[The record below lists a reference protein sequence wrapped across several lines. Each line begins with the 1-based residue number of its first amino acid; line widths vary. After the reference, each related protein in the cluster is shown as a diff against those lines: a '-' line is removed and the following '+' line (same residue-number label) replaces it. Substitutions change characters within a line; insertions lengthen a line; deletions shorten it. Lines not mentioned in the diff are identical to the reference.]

1 MRKRIMTFA
10 MVTAMVTFMATG
22 SISSNA
28 VSASAAKVQ
37 DTNKEN
43 YIIVCSDDAEAEQVI
58 EENESIFVASENK
71 IDEGTLSVS
80 LSADE
85 VSDLEEEYEEIQVE
99 KDELVSGCSVK
110 TKEEVDEDDT
120 EWNLKMINAQ
130 GNKNTAG
137 KHKVKK
143 NQKVK
148 VAIIDSGVDYSEDI
162 DVVKRKNFIPGED
175 EVSVLYE
182 DGSGHGTSVAGIIAA
197 KDNDLGITGIN
208 ENVELYSA
216 KVLDE
221 SNVAPISRIIEAI
234 NWAID
239 EKVNII
245 NMSFGTTT
253 NSQALYNAIKKANDA
268 GILLIASA
276 GNDGIIEYPAKY
288 EEVIAVGSV
297 NAEGELS
304 ERSATGEELE
314 VVAPGEQILSTSAF
328 DGVMACGGTSMSAP
342 HVTGVASVL
351 WQKNM
356 NMPADFIRK
365 LLRSTVK
372 DMGNEEEYG
381 YGVIDLNKALEE
393 YENAKKEYKREPQKA
408 TIDVRS
414 NEENLAT
421 YDDVDYVEGRW
432 GGKNHG
438 DFVLNSN
445 TNGLTANNIQ
455 VLKRGA
461 KLPDMDNYGLNFKWN
476 NPQWH
481 GFEGGEQSD
490 TNYFACYI
498 LATRMGKKYASGS
511 YSDPPCVNNM
521 LQSDYKKMC
530 REIGGGI
537 NGHSWSDVMGTVGD
551 VTSKNKSL
559 ILYGMA
565 IHIATDTYVHS
576 CCCNGFFYGD
586 KDTPNEPYDNRY
598 ECSQAIAKKI
608 VRRAVNATE
617 GTVEDFIRPEYDGSF
632 KIYRFKEKIG
642 VINPNV
648 INNNLPYAN
657 RIDQP
662 KFYYEKHCI

>member
-175 EVSVLYE
+175 EVSVIYE

-351 WQKNM
+351 WQKDM
-356 NMPADFIRK
+356 NMPQYGCYAGYMRRSIRI
-365 LLRSTVK
+365 VA
-372 DMGNEEEYG
+372 E
-381 YGVIDLNKALEE
+381 
-393 YENAKKEYKREPQKA
+393 
-408 TIDVRS
+408 
-414 NEENLAT
+414 
-421 YDDVDYVEGRW
+421 
-432 GGKNHG
+432 
-438 DFVLNSN
+438 
-445 TNGLTANNIQ
+445 
-455 VLKRGA
+455 
-461 KLPDMDNYGLNFKWN
+461 
-476 NPQWH
+476 
-481 GFEGGEQSD
+481 
-490 TNYFACYI
+490 
-498 LATRMGKKYASGS
+498 
-511 YSDPPCVNNM
+511 
-521 LQSDYKKMC
+521 
-530 REIGGGI
+530 
-537 NGHSWSDVMGTVGD
+537 
-551 VTSKNKSL
+551 
-559 ILYGMA
+559 
-565 IHIATDTYVHS
+565 
-576 CCCNGFFYGD
+576 
-586 KDTPNEPYDNRY
+586 RY
-598 ECSQAIAKKI
+598 E
-608 VRRAVNATE
+608 
-617 GTVEDFIRPEYDGSF
+617 
-632 KIYRFKEKIG
+632 
-642 VINPNV
+642 
-648 INNNLPYAN
+648 YAG
-657 RIDQP
+657 RL
-662 KFYYEKHCI
+662 YS